1 MLYINKY
8 FIIVQYIALLAII
21 DLSLVIKISSY
32 IILFQ
37 IL

>member
-8 FIIVQYIALLAII
+8 FIIVQYIVLLAIV
-21 DLSLVIKISSY
+21 DLSLVIKINSY
-32 IILFQ
+32 TLFQ